1 MGFKQ
6 LKHGNTR
13 NMVRT
18 RRRIRQSISST
29 SSNEDSSPSHAKK
42 RPNLGSTS
50 EVESKDETET
60 PSLGDVWRIL
70 KEIKV
75 DTEILVQEVE
85 TLKGNYENLKDS
97 LTFTQSQV
105 KDLIQ
110 ENLGLKSK
118 VKTLENQVLK
128 SKTAREELEQRVGEL
143 EIKYDDLEQ
152 YTRKFNLEIHGIPER
167 EEEDNMENVMKLGH
181 LSGVNISRDD
191 VDIVHRLKK
200 KTNGAPRP
208 IIVRFSN
215 YRAKNEL
222 YRALATTGLKTN
234 FIEQA
239 RLNLKKINLQE
250 LNADKIFINE
260 NLTSWRANLFREER
274 KVRRNYPNGKTWTI
288 DGKIF
293 LKTDI
298 NATVQRIDCFDDLN
312 AL

>member
-1 MGFKQ
+1 
-6 LKHGNTR
+6 
-13 NMVRT
+13 MVRT
-18 RRRIRQSISST
+18 RRRTKQSISST
-29 SSNEDSSPSHAKK
+29 SSNEDSSSSHAKK

-50 EVESKDETET
+50 EVEEMAATENKDETET
-60 PSLGDVWRIL
+60 PSLADVWRIL

-75 DTEILVQEVE
+75 DTEKLVQEVE
-85 TLKGNYENLKDS
+85 TLKGNYEDLKDS

-128 SKTAREELEQRVGEL
+128 SKTACEELEQRVGEL
-143 EIKYDDLEQ
+143 EIKHDDLEQ

-167 EEEDNMENVMKLGH
+167 EEEDNVENVMKLGH

-191 VDIVHRLKK
+191 VDIVHRLKR

-222 YRALATTGLKTN
+222 YRA
-234 FIEQA
+234 

-260 NLTSWRANLFREER
+260 NLTPWRANLFREAR

-298 NATVQRIDCFDDLN
+298 NAKVQRIDCFDDLN